1 MAAIV
6 EGTNLTKRFGTGD
19 ATVVAIDS
27 VDITIQA
34 SELVMIMGDS
44 GCGKTTLISLL
55 GCILTP
61 DEGELRIDGETI
73 SSVGE
78 TSRSRLPSAGEPS
91 AVGETS
97 RSRLGETSRHDMS
110 QIRREKIGFVFQL
123 FHLLPYLTALE
134 NVMVAMDIARTNTEE
149 AADRAQELLTQ
160 VGLAERFHHRPAQLS
175 GGEKQRVSFARA
187 LANRPKIIFA
197 DEPTANL
204 DSRQSDNLMNLIQ
217 ELRQE
222 HQTTIAIVTHHE
234 GLKANADRVIH
245 MKDGRIVA

>member
-6 EGTNLTKRFGTGD
+6 EGNGLTKHFGTGD

-27 VDITIQA
+27 VDIAIEA
-34 SELVMIMGDS
+34 RELVMIMGDS

-61 DEGELRIDGETI
+61 DAGQIRIDGEPI
-73 SSVGE
+73 DPEVQ
-78 TSRSRLPSAGEPS
+78 
-91 AVGETS
+91 
-97 RSRLGETSRHDMS
+97 DMS
-110 QIRREKIGFVFQL
+110 VIRREKIGFVFQL

-134 NVMVAMDIARTNTEE
+134 NVMIAMDLARTQTDE
-149 AADRAQELLTQ
+149 AESRATELLTQ
-160 VGLAERFHHRPAQLS
+160 VGLSERLHHRPAQLS

-204 DSRQSDNLMNLIQ
+204 DSRQSDNLMSLIQ

-222 HQTTIAIVTHHE
+222 YQTTVAIVTHHE
-234 GLKANADRVIH
+234 GLRKNADRIIQ
-245 MKDGRIVA
+245 MKDGRIIAA

>member
-6 EGTNLTKRFGTGD
+6 EGHDLTKRFGTGD

-27 VDITIQA
+27 VDIAIEE

-61 DEGELRIDGETI
+61 DTGQLRIDGEPI
-73 SSVGE
+73 NPEVQ
-78 TSRSRLPSAGEPS
+78 
-91 AVGETS
+91 
-97 RSRLGETSRHDMS
+97 DMS
-110 QIRREKIGFVFQL
+110 VIRREKIGFVFQL

-134 NVMVAMDIARTNTEE
+134 NVMVAMDLASTHTTEAE
-149 AADRAQELLTQ
+149 SRATELLTQ
-160 VGLAERFHHRPAQLS
+160 VGLSERLHHRPAQLS

-234 GLKANADRVIH
+234 GLKENADRVIQ
-245 MKDGRIVA
+245 MKDGRIVTT

>member
-6 EGTNLTKRFGTGD
+6 EGIGLTKRFGTGD
-19 ATVVAIDS
+19 ATVVAVDA
-27 VDITIQA
+27 VDIRIEE
-34 SELVMIMGDS
+34 SELVMLMGDS

-61 DEGELRIDGETI
+61 DDGELRIDGEPI
-73 SSVGE
+73 DLVNQDLSV
-78 TSRSRLPSAGEPS
+78 
-91 AVGETS
+91 V
-97 RSRLGETSRHDMS
+97 
-110 QIRREKIGFVFQL
+110 RREKIGFVFQL

-134 NVMVAMDIARTNTEE
+134 NVMVAMDIASTKTAE
-149 AADRAQELLTQ
+149 AENRAIELLTQ
-160 VGLAERFHHRPAQLS
+160 VGLIERLHHRPAQLS

-187 LANRPKIIFA
+187 LANHPKIIFA

-217 ELRQE
+217 TLRTE
-222 HQTTIAIVTHHE
+222 YQTTIAIVTHHE

-245 MKDGRIVA
+245 MKDGRIVNT

>member
-1 MAAIV
+1 MATII
-6 EGTNLTKRFGTGD
+6 EGIGLTKRFGFGE
-19 ATVVAIDS
+19 AAVVAIDS
-27 VDITIQA
+27 VDIRIEEQ
-34 SELVMIMGDS
+34 ELVMIMGDS

-61 DEGELRIDGETI
+61 DAGELRIDGVEI
-73 SSVGE
+73 
-78 TSRSRLPSAGEPS
+78 EPMQQDLS
-91 AVGETS
+91 
-97 RSRLGETSRHDMS
+97 L
-110 QIRREKIGFVFQL
+110 IRRDKIGFVFQM

-134 NVMVAMDIARTNTEE
+134 NVMVAMDIARTKALE
-149 AADRAQELLTQ
+149 AENRAIELLSR
-160 VGLAERFHHRPAQLS
+160 VGLSDRLHHRPAQLS

-187 LANRPKIIFA
+187 LANHPKIIFA

-234 GLKANADRVIH
+234 GIKENADRIIQ
-245 MKDGRIVA
+245 MKDGRIVDA

>member
-1 MAAIV
+1 MAIVV
-6 EGTNLTKRFGTGD
+6 EGTGLTKRFGSGD
-19 ATVVAIDS
+19 ATVVAVDS
-27 VDITIQA
+27 VDIRIEE
-34 SELVMIMGDS
+34 SELVMLMGDS

-61 DEGELRIDGETI
+61 DDGELQIDGEPITREVQDL
-73 SSVGE
+73 SV
-78 TSRSRLPSAGEPS
+78 
-91 AVGETS
+91 
-97 RSRLGETSRHDMS
+97 
-110 QIRREKIGFVFQL
+110 IRREKIGFVFQL

-134 NVMVAMDIARTNTEE
+134 NVMVAMDLARTKTTEAE
-149 AADRAQELLTQ
+149 NRATELLTQ
-160 VGLAERFHHRPAQLS
+160 VGLSERLHHRPAQLS

-234 GLKANADRVIH
+234 GLKENADRVVQ
-245 MKDGRIVA
+245 MKDGRIVDR

>member
-19 ATVVAIDS
+19 ATVVAIDA
-27 VDITIQA
+27 VDIAIQA

-73 SSVGE
+73 CQD
-78 TSRSRLPSAGEPS
+78 AQ
-91 AVGETS
+91 
-97 RSRLGETSRHDMS
+97 DMS
-110 QIRREKIGFVFQL
+110 QIRCEKIGFVFQL

-149 AADRAQELLTQ
+149 AESRAQELLTQ
-160 VGLAERFHHRPAQLS
+160 VGLAERFSHRPAQLS

-204 DSRQSDNLMNLIQ
+204 DSRQSDNLMSLIQ

-222 HQTTIAIVTHHE
+222 HQTTVAIVTHHE

>member
-1 MAAIV
+1 MATII
-6 EGTNLTKRFGTGD
+6 EGIGLTKRFGFGN
-19 ATVVAIDS
+19 AAVNAIDS
-27 VDITIQA
+27 VDICIEER
-34 SELVMIMGDS
+34 ELVMIMGDS

-61 DEGELRIDGETI
+61 DAGKILIDGIEI
-73 SSVGE
+73 DPIEQDLSV
-78 TSRSRLPSAGEPS
+78 
-91 AVGETS
+91 
-97 RSRLGETSRHDMS
+97 
-110 QIRREKIGFVFQL
+110 IRRQQIGFVFQM

-134 NVMVAMDIARTNTEE
+134 NVMIAMDIAKMKTLESEN
-149 AADRAQELLTQ
+149 RAIELLSR
-160 VGLAERFHHRPAQLS
+160 VGLSDRLHHRPAQLS

-187 LANRPKIIFA
+187 LANKPKIIFA

-234 GLKANADRVIH
+234 GIKENADRIIQ
-245 MKDGRIVA
+245 MKDGRIIA

>member
-6 EGTNLTKRFGTGD
+6 EGTGLTKRFGTGD
-19 ATVVAIDS
+19 ATVLAVDS
-27 VDITIQA
+27 VDIRIEA
-34 SELVMIMGDS
+34 RELVMIMGDS

-61 DEGELRIDGETI
+61 DDGELRIDGEAI
-73 SSVGE
+73 DPVSEDLSV
-78 TSRSRLPSAGEPS
+78 
-91 AVGETS
+91 
-97 RSRLGETSRHDMS
+97 
-110 QIRREKIGFVFQL
+110 IRREKIGFVFQM

-134 NVMVAMDIARTNTEE
+134 NVMVAMDIAKTNTGE
-149 AADRAQELLTQ
+149 AESRAIELLTQ
-160 VGLAERFHHRPAQLS
+160 VGLVDRFHHRPAQLS

-217 ELRQE
+217 ELRRE
-222 HQTTIAIVTHHE
+222 YQTTIAIVTHHE
-234 GLKANADRVIH
+234 GLKESADRVIQ
-245 MKDGRIVA
+245 MKDGRIVST

>member
-6 EGTNLTKRFGTGD
+6 EGNGLTKRFGTGD
-19 ATVVAIDS
+19 ATVVAVDS
-27 VDITIQA
+27 VDIRIEE
-34 SELVMIMGDS
+34 SELVMLMGDS

-61 DEGELRIDGETI
+61 DTGELHIDGEPI
-73 SSVGE
+73 NPEMQDLSV
-78 TSRSRLPSAGEPS
+78 
-91 AVGETS
+91 
-97 RSRLGETSRHDMS
+97 
-110 QIRREKIGFVFQL
+110 IRREKIGFVFQL

-134 NVMVAMDIARTNTEE
+134 NVMVAMDLARTKTTEAE
-149 AADRAQELLTQ
+149 SRAAELLKQ
-160 VGLAERFHHRPAQLS
+160 VGLRERLHHRPAQLS

-234 GLKANADRVIH
+234 GLKDNADRVIQ
-245 MKDGRIVA
+245 MKDGRIVAT

>member
-6 EGTNLTKRFGTGD
+6 EGTGLTKRFGTGD

-27 VDITIQA
+27 VDITIEE

-61 DEGELRIDGETI
+61 DEGQIRIDGEPI
-73 SSVGE
+73 DPEVQ
-78 TSRSRLPSAGEPS
+78 
-91 AVGETS
+91 
-97 RSRLGETSRHDMS
+97 DMS
-110 QIRREKIGFVFQL
+110 VIRREKIGFVFQL
-123 FHLLPYLTALE
+123 FHLLPYLTAQE
-134 NVMVAMDIARTNTEE
+134 NVMVAMDLARTNTAE
-149 AADRAQELLTQ
+149 AESRATELLTQ
-160 VGLAERFHHRPAQLS
+160 IGLSERLHHRPAQLS

-204 DSRQSDNLMNLIQ
+204 DSRQSDNLMKLIQ

-234 GLKANADRVIH
+234 GLKENADRVIQ
-245 MKDGRIVA
+245 MKDGRIVAA

>member
-6 EGTNLTKRFGTGD
+6 QGTGLTKRFGSGD
-19 ATVVAIDS
+19 ATVVAVDA
-27 VDITIQA
+27 VDIRIEA
-34 SELVMIMGDS
+34 GELVMLMGDS

-61 DEGELRIDGETI
+61 DDGELHIDGDPINPEVQDL
-73 SSVGE
+73 SV
-78 TSRSRLPSAGEPS
+78 
-91 AVGETS
+91 
-97 RSRLGETSRHDMS
+97 
-110 QIRREKIGFVFQL
+110 IRREKIGFVFQL

-134 NVMVAMDIARTNTEE
+134 NVMVAMDLARTKTAE
-149 AADRAQELLTQ
+149 AESRAIELLTQ
-160 VGLAERFHHRPAQLS
+160 VGLSERLHHRPAQLS

-204 DSRQSDNLMNLIQ
+204 DSRQGDNLMNLIQ

-234 GLKANADRVIH
+234 GLKENADRVIQ
-245 MKDGRIVA
+245 MKDGRILTT

>member
-6 EGTNLTKRFGTGD
+6 EGIGLTKRFGTGD
-19 ATVVAIDS
+19 ATVVAVDA
-27 VDITIQA
+27 VDIRIEEG
-34 SELVMIMGDS
+34 ELLMLMGDS

-61 DEGELRIDGETI
+61 DDGELRIDGEPINTV
-73 SSVGE
+73 SEDLSV
-78 TSRSRLPSAGEPS
+78 
-91 AVGETS
+91 
-97 RSRLGETSRHDMS
+97 
-110 QIRREKIGFVFQL
+110 IRREKIGFVFQL

-134 NVMVAMDIARTNTEE
+134 NVMVAMDIASTKTNE
-149 AADRAQELLTQ
+149 AENRATALLTQ
-160 VGLAERFHHRPAQLS
+160 VGLIDRLHHRPAQLS

-217 ELRQE
+217 ELRRE
-222 HQTTIAIVTHHE
+222 YQTTIAIVTHHE
-234 GLKANADRVIH
+234 GLKQNADRVIQ
-245 MKDGRIVA
+245 MKDGRIVNT

>member
-1 MAAIV
+1 MTAIV
-6 EGTNLTKRFGTGD
+6 EGSGLTKRFGTGD

-27 VDITIQA
+27 VDIAIQE
-34 SELVMIMGDS
+34 SELVMIVGDS

-61 DEGELRIDGETI
+61 DAGHIRIDGAPI
-73 SSVGE
+73 D
-78 TSRSRLPSAGEPS
+78 PA
-91 AVGETS
+91 AQ
-97 RSRLGETSRHDMS
+97 DMS
-110 QIRREKIGFVFQL
+110 VIRREKIGFVFQL

-134 NVMVAMDIARTNTEE
+134 NVMIAMDLARTKTD
-149 AADRAQELLTQ
+149 AAENRAMELLTQ
-160 VGLAERFHHRPAQLS
+160 VGLSERFHHRPAQLS

-187 LANRPKIIFA
+187 LANRPKVIFA

-222 HQTTIAIVTHHE
+222 HQTTVAIVTHHE
-234 GLKANADRVIH
+234 GLRKSADRIIQ
-245 MKDGRIVA
+245 MKDGRIVGE

>member
-1 MAAIV
+1 MATII
-6 EGTNLTKRFGTGD
+6 EGIDLTKRFGVGD
-19 ATVVAIDS
+19 AAVVAIDS
-27 VDITIQA
+27 VDIRIEE

-61 DEGELRIDGETI
+61 DAGELRIDGNTI
-73 SSVGE
+73 DPLQQDLS
-78 TSRSRLPSAGEPS
+78 T
-91 AVGETS
+91 
-97 RSRLGETSRHDMS
+97 
-110 QIRREKIGFVFQL
+110 IRRDKIGFVFQM

-134 NVMVAMDIARTNTEE
+134 NVMVAMDIAKTKEVE
-149 AADRAQELLTQ
+149 AEKRARELLTR
-160 VGLAERFHHRPAQLS
+160 VGLSERLHHRPAQLS

-204 DSRQSDNLMNLIQ
+204 DSCQSDNLMNLIQ

-234 GLKANADRVIH
+234 GLRENADRIIH
-245 MKDGRIVA
+245 MKDGKIISA

>member
-1 MAAIV
+1 MAIV
-6 EGTNLTKRFGTGD
+6 IEGTGLTKRFGTGD
-19 ATVVAIDS
+19 ATVVAVDA
-27 VDITIQA
+27 VDIRIEER
-34 SELVMIMGDS
+34 ELVMLMGDS

-61 DEGELRIDGETI
+61 DAGEIQIDGEPI
-73 SSVGE
+73 NAEAQDLS
-78 TSRSRLPSAGEPS
+78 L
-91 AVGETS
+91 
-97 RSRLGETSRHDMS
+97 
-110 QIRREKIGFVFQL
+110 IRREKIGFVFQL

-134 NVMVAMDIARTNTEE
+134 NVMVAMDLARTKTVE
-149 AADRAQELLTQ
+149 AESRATELLTQ
-160 VGLAERFHHRPAQLS
+160 VGLRERLHHRPAQLS

-222 HQTTIAIVTHHE
+222 HQATIAIVTHHE
-234 GLKANADRVIH
+234 GLKENADRIIQ
-245 MKDGRIVA
+245 MKDGRILTR

>member
-6 EGTNLTKRFGTGD
+6 QGTGLTKRFGSGD
-19 ATVVAIDS
+19 AAVVAVDA
-27 VDITIQA
+27 VDIRIEA
-34 SELVMIMGDS
+34 GELVMLMGDS

-61 DEGELRIDGETI
+61 DDGELHIDGEPI
-73 SSVGE
+73 NPEVQDLSV
-78 TSRSRLPSAGEPS
+78 
-91 AVGETS
+91 
-97 RSRLGETSRHDMS
+97 
-110 QIRREKIGFVFQL
+110 IRREKIGFVFQL

-134 NVMVAMDIARTNTEE
+134 NVMVAMDLARTKTTEAE
-149 AADRAQELLTQ
+149 SRAIELLTQ
-160 VGLAERFHHRPAQLS
+160 VGLSERLHHRPAQLS

-204 DSRQSDNLMNLIQ
+204 DSRQGDNLMNLIQ

-234 GLKANADRVIH
+234 GLKENADRVIQ
-245 MKDGRIVA
+245 MKDGRILTTF

>member
-6 EGTNLTKRFGTGD
+6 EGNGLTKRFGTGD
-19 ATVVAIDS
+19 ATVIAIDS
-27 VDITIQA
+27 VNITIEE

-61 DEGELRIDGETI
+61 DAGQIRIDGEPI
-73 SSVGE
+73 NPEVQ
-78 TSRSRLPSAGEPS
+78 
-91 AVGETS
+91 
-97 RSRLGETSRHDMS
+97 DMS
-110 QIRREKIGFVFQL
+110 VIRREKIGFVFQL

-134 NVMVAMDIARTNTEE
+134 NVMVAMDLARTKTDE
-149 AADRAQELLTQ
+149 AESRATELLTQ
-160 VGLAERFHHRPAQLS
+160 VGLSERLHHRPAQLS

-187 LANRPKIIFA
+187 LANQPKVIFA

-204 DSRQSDNLMNLIQ
+204 DSRQSDNLMSLIQ

-222 HQTTIAIVTHHE
+222 YQTTVAIVTHHE
-234 GLKANADRVIH
+234 GLKKNADRIIQ
-245 MKDGRIVA
+245 MKDGRIIDA

>member
-6 EGTNLTKRFGTGD
+6 EGIGLTKRFGTGD
-19 ATVVAIDS
+19 ATVVAVDA
-27 VDITIQA
+27 VDIRIEE
-34 SELVMIMGDS
+34 SELIMLMGDS

-61 DEGELRIDGETI
+61 DDGELRIDDEPIHTV
-73 SSVGE
+73 SEDLSV
-78 TSRSRLPSAGEPS
+78 
-91 AVGETS
+91 
-97 RSRLGETSRHDMS
+97 
-110 QIRREKIGFVFQL
+110 IRREKIGFVFQL

-134 NVMVAMDIARTNTEE
+134 NVMVAMDIASTKTDE
-149 AADRAQELLTQ
+149 AESRATELLTQ
-160 VGLAERFHHRPAQLS
+160 VGLIDRLHHRPAQLS

-217 ELRQE
+217 ELRRE

-234 GLKANADRVIH
+234 GLKKNADRVIQ
-245 MKDGRIVA
+245 MKDGRIVTA

>member
-1 MAAIV
+1 MAAVV
-6 EGTNLTKRFGTGD
+6 EGIGLTKRFGTGD
-19 ATVVAIDS
+19 ATVVAVDA
-27 VDITIQA
+27 VDIRIEE

-61 DEGELRIDGETI
+61 DAGELRMDGEQIDLTNEDL
-73 SSVGE
+73 SV
-78 TSRSRLPSAGEPS
+78 
-91 AVGETS
+91 
-97 RSRLGETSRHDMS
+97 
-110 QIRREKIGFVFQL
+110 IRREKIGFVFQL

-134 NVMVAMDIARTNTEE
+134 NVMVAMDIAGVKTFQAPIFQPLVRPVAPVAMDTAGIKTSE
-149 AADRAQELLTQ
+149 AENRATALLAQ
-160 VGLAERFHHRPAQLS
+160 VGLSDRLHHRPAQLS

-217 ELRQE
+217 ELREE

-234 GLKANADRVIH
+234 GLKENADRVIQ
-245 MKDGRIVA
+245 MKDGRIVTE

>member
-6 EGTNLTKRFGTGD
+6 EGNGLTKRFGTGD

-27 VDITIQA
+27 VDITIEA
-34 SELVMIMGDS
+34 RELVMIMGDS

-61 DEGELRIDGETI
+61 DAGQIRIDGEPI
-73 SSVGE
+73 N
-78 TSRSRLPSAGEPS
+78 PAGQ
-91 AVGETS
+91 
-97 RSRLGETSRHDMS
+97 DMS
-110 QIRREKIGFVFQL
+110 IIRREKIGFVFQL

-134 NVMVAMDIARTNTEE
+134 NVMVAMDLARTQTEE
-149 AADRAQELLTQ
+149 AENRAMELLTQ
-160 VGLAERFHHRPAQLS
+160 VGLIERLHHRPAQLS

-187 LANRPKIIFA
+187 LANQPKIIFA

-204 DSRQSDNLMNLIQ
+204 DSRQSDNLMSLIQ

-222 HQTTIAIVTHHE
+222 YQTTVAIVTHHE
-234 GLKANADRVIH
+234 GLKNNADRIIQ
-245 MKDGRIVA
+245 MKDGRIVAV

>member
-6 EGTNLTKRFGTGD
+6 EGTGLTKRFGTGD

-27 VDITIQA
+27 VDITIEE

-61 DEGELRIDGETI
+61 DDGQIRIDGKPIDPDEQ
-73 SSVGE
+73 
-78 TSRSRLPSAGEPS
+78 
-91 AVGETS
+91 
-97 RSRLGETSRHDMS
+97 DMS
-110 QIRREKIGFVFQL
+110 VIRREKIGFVFQM
-123 FHLLPYLTALE
+123 FHLLPYLTAQE
-134 NVMVAMDIARTNTEE
+134 NVMVAMDLARKNTAE
-149 AADRAQELLTQ
+149 AESRATELLTQ
-160 VGLAERFHHRPAQLS
+160 VGLSERLHHRPAQLS

-222 HQTTIAIVTHHE
+222 HQTTITIVTHHE
-234 GLKANADRVIH
+234 GLKENADRVIQ
-245 MKDGRIVA
+245 MKDGRIVAA

>member
-6 EGTNLTKRFGTGD
+6 EGTGLTKRFGTGD
-19 ATVVAIDS
+19 ATVLA
-27 VDITIQA
+27 VDAVDVRIEE

-61 DEGELRIDGETI
+61 DDGELRIDGEPI
-73 SSVGE
+73 DPVSEDLSV
-78 TSRSRLPSAGEPS
+78 
-91 AVGETS
+91 
-97 RSRLGETSRHDMS
+97 
-110 QIRREKIGFVFQL
+110 IRREKIGFVFQL

-134 NVMVAMDIARTNTEE
+134 NVMVAMDIASTKTDE
-149 AADRAQELLTQ
+149 AESRATELLTQ
-160 VGLAERFHHRPAQLS
+160 VGLVDRLDHRPAQLS

-204 DSRQSDNLMNLIQ
+204 DSRQSDNLMSLIQ
-217 ELRQE
+217 ELRRE
-222 HQTTIAIVTHHE
+222 YQTTIAIVTHHE
-234 GLKANADRVIH
+234 GLKESADRVIQ
-245 MKDGRIVA
+245 MKDGRIVTT